1 MSSALDFLDV
11 DKPVASLAAAIIDVP
26 SVSGD
31 ESVLADA
38 IEAVLQSAGHLELLR
53 HGNTVV
59 ARTQLARPSR
69 VVWAGH
75 LDTVPINNNVPHS
88 IDGNWLVG
96 RGSVDMKA
104 GVAIGLKL
112 AMEISQPRHD
122 MTWIFYDNEE
132 VAAAKNGLG
141 LLGAAHSDWVAGDFA
156 IVGEPSNGV
165 IEGGC
170 NGTLRFEVSSV
181 GKRAHSARAWM
192 GINAIHGLEGIL
204 RVLNAYEPKTVMVD
218 GLGYREG
225 LNAVGVAGGVAGN
238 VIPDQCTVTI
248 NYRFAPSSSPEEA
261 TAHVRELFDGYDF
274 RVVDAAPGAMPGVES
289 AIGKDFVNSLGVEVK
304 PKFGWTDVARFSQWG
319 IPAVNFGPGD
329 PSLAHTDDER
339 VKISSVQ
346 GVYDAMRLWLDSA
359 S

>member
-1 MSSALDFLDV
+1 MSSDTDLLDFN
-11 DKPVASLAAAIIDVP
+11 KPVAHLAAAMIDVP
-26 SVSGD
+26 SVSGE
-31 ESVLADA
+31 ESVLADG
-38 IEAVLQSAGHLELLR
+38 IEDILQKAGHLEVLR
-53 HGNTVV
+53 HQNTVV
-59 ARTQLARPSR
+59 ARTQLARSSR

-75 LDTVPINNNVPHS
+75 LDTVPINDNVPHS
-88 IDGNWLVG
+88 IDGDYLVG

-132 VAAAKNGLG
+132 VEAAKNGLG
-141 LLGAAHSDWVAGDFA
+141 LLGAAHPDWVAGDFA
-156 IVGEPSNGV
+156 IVGEPSHGV

-170 NGTLRFEVSSV
+170 NGTLRCEVSSI

-192 GINAIHGLEGIL
+192 GTNAIHGVEGIL
-204 RVLNAYEPKTVMVD
+204 SVLNAYEPETVMVD

-225 LNAVGVAGGVAGN
+225 LNAVGINGGVAGN
-238 VIPDQCTVTI
+238 VIPDHCAVTI
-248 NYRFAPSSSPEEA
+248 NYRFAPSSSIEEA
-261 TAHVRELFDGYDF
+261 TAHVRELFVGYDF

-289 AIGKDFVNSLGVEVK
+289 VIGRDFVSSLGVEVK

-329 PSLAHTDDER
+329 PSLAHADDER
-339 VKISSVQ
+339 VEISSIDA
-346 GVYDAMRLWLDSA
+346 VYDAMKRWLDSP